1 MASRYATHEELEAL
15 YPQFANTLDTIVD
28 LVMSLA
34 EMCIGLSFYSD
45 KASEMHLLMSAHMLW
60 LHPAAGPTGLGPKQQ
75 MGTATVGEAGDG
87 LYSVTI
93 GTDLFAHTASS
104 DTATEIA
111 VALAALIDAHDD
123 YTSPVPTTAMFA
135 YTIDLPGV
143 ARTVTGSSPNDLL
156 TTAIVQVA
164 GSWGSST
171 SYSPGAVA
179 SMSDGPSSVSWH
191 APASSSEQDAW
202 LTLSPPGQTFAALN
216 ATFAHK
222 SAAALARRSPGSLP
236 HGHGRRHGHGHG
248 HGC

>member
-34 EMCIGLSFYSD
+34 EMCIGLTFYGD

-60 LHPAAGPTGLGPKQQ
+60 LHPAAGPTGLGPNQQ
-75 MGTATVGEAGDG
+75 MGTATVGEAVDG
-87 LYSVTI
+87 IYSVTI

-104 DTATEIA
+104 ETAVDIA
-111 VALAALIDAHDD
+111 VALAALIDADDD
-123 YTSPVPTTAMFA
+123 YTSPVPTTAMLA

-143 ARTVTGSSPNDLL
+143 PRTVTGSSPNDLL
-156 TTAIVQVA
+156 TTAIVQAA
-164 GSWGSST
+164 GTWGSST

-179 SMSDGPSSVSWH
+179 SMADGPSSISWH

-202 LTLSPPGQTFAALN
+202 LALSPPGQTFAALN
-216 ATFAHK
+216 AAFAFK
-222 SAAALARRSPGSLP
+222 SGAALARKSPGRLNF
-236 HGHGRRHGHGHG
+236 GN
-248 HGC
+248 GCR